1 MEDKRRITQMQNSE
15 IYAIANALSEAFNDS
30 DLYIPAKINFFI
42 QKNRSYFNK
51 LKEDIE
57 KIRAEIITR
66 YGEYVAEEDKY
77 IFSAENTSIAN
88 KELTD
93 LFNIAQ
99 SVEYFLISLSSLE
112 SLSFTSKQ
120 MQAILFMI
128 EEG

>member
-1 MEDKRRITQMQNSE
+1 MEDKRRIIQMQNSE

-66 YGEYVAEEDKY
+66 YGEYVVEEDKY
-77 IFSAENTSIAN
+77 IFSAENTVIAN

-93 LFNIAQ
+93 LFNIPQ
-99 SVEYFLISLSSLE
+99 SVEYFLISLNSLE
-112 SLSFTSKQ
+112 SLSFTSK
-120 MQAILFMI
+120 
-128 EEG
+128 